1 LTLPTDEYW
10 DLLAQT
16 ARLQARLGDD
26 LVAWA
31 KMYEAGGKA
40 LRRSSGTLDEMSQ
53 LGRHM
58 QSYLETGPPAL
69 VTQILRM
76 FTEPWAGLQPGMGM
90 PGAASLFSGPFAQM
104 WETWATGLRSREPPP
119 DAPEEK
125 R

>member
-1 LTLPTDEYW
+1 MPTDEYW

-16 ARLQARLGDD
+16 ARLHARLADD

-40 LRRSSGTLDEMSQ
+40 LRRSAGTLEDMSV
-53 LGRHM
+53 LGRSM
-58 QSYLETGPPAL
+58 QGYLESGPPAV

-76 FTEPWAGLQPGMGM
+76 FVEPWAGLQPGMGM
-90 PGAASLFSGPFAQM
+90 PGAAGAPSGPFAQL
-104 WETWATGLRSREPPP
+104 WDLWASSLRTYEARPNKP
-119 DAPEEK
+119 DEQP